1 VDSLWNILSPDEGD
15 IFYLFWSKQ
24 LLISL
29 LIFAAFYLLSRL
41 AGSLLARLGA
51 RMGALTRG
59 ELDDRVV
66 TRVSSPALLLINCA
80 GLYIA
85 IRRLPLPERLQTV
98 VSGLLFIVNVAIIAN
113 IAFRVMDEML
123 NHYGKRVAGE
133 EMSRQL
139 MPLVQKLCS
148 IFLFGT
154 ALIITM
160 KHFSYDI
167 LSLVTALGVGS
178 LAIGLAAKDT
188 MANMVSGFTLMIDR
202 PFRIGDRIQLG
213 SQVGDVVDIGLRST
227 KIKGGDNT
235 YLIIP
240 NSELCNTTLINQA
253 FPDCR
258 GKGRINIGIAYGSDV
273 ERAKALLVSTAL
285 SVPGVLAEP
294 APEAYFTSF
303 GESALSL
310 ALFFWTDH
318 YEGLFAVTDR
328 INCALARCF
337 QNNGINIPYPTRS
350 VFLEKDAKSWP
361 TELK

>member
-1 VDSLWNILSPDEGD
+1 LVDNLWYYLKPDEGD
-15 IFYLFWSKQ
+15 VFYLFWSKE
-24 LLISL
+24 LLISV

-41 AGSLLARLGA
+41 AALLLSRLGA
-51 RMGALTRG
+51 RLSALTRG
-59 ELDDRVV
+59 EFDDRIVARV
-66 TRVSSPALLLINCA
+66 TAPATSLVICA

-85 IRRLPLPERLQTV
+85 FRRLPLPERLHAV
-98 VSGLLFIVNVAIIAN
+98 VSGVLFIVNVVILST

-123 NHYGKRVAGE
+123 NRAGKRIAGE

-160 KHFSYDI
+160 KHFNYDI

-213 SQVGDVVDIGLRST
+213 AQTGDVIDIGLRST

-253 FPDCR
+253 FPDSR
-258 GKGRINIGIAYGSDV
+258 GKGRVNIGIAYGSDV
-273 ERAKALLVSTAL
+273 AAAKALLIATAA
-285 SVPGVLAEP
+285 SIPGVLSDP
-294 APEAYFTSF
+294 APEAYFTDF
-303 GESALSL
+303 GDSSLKL

-318 YEGLFAVTDR
+318 YESLFATTDR
-328 INCALARCF
+328 INCAIATSF
-337 QNNGINIPYPTRS
+337 QDHGINIPYPTRT
-350 VFLEKDAKSWP
+350 VLLEKDAHNGP
-361 TELK
+361 QN

>member
-1 VDSLWNILSPDEGD
+1 LVDRLWYYLRPDEGD
-15 IFYLFWSKQ
+15 AFFLFWSKE
-24 LLISL
+24 LLISV
-29 LIFAAFYLLSRL
+29 LIVAAFYLLSRL
-41 AGSLLARLGA
+41 AVILLARVAA
-51 RMGALTRG
+51 RISALTRG
-59 ELDDRVV
+59 ELDGQLVERV
-66 TRVSSPALLLINCA
+66 TAPALALINCA

-85 IRRLPLPERLQTV
+85 IRRLPLPERVQVV
-98 VSGLLFIVNVAIIAN
+98 VSGALFIVNVGILSTIAYR
-113 IAFRVMDEML
+113 IMDEML
-123 NHYGKRVAGE
+123 NRAGKRIAGE

-160 KHFSYDI
+160 KHFNYDI

-213 SQVGDVVDIGLRST
+213 AQVGDVVDIGLRST

-253 FPDCR
+253 FPDSR
-258 GKGRINIGIAYGSDV
+258 GKGRVNLGIAYGSDV
-273 ERAKALLVSTAL
+273 AKAKALLVATAAAT
-285 SVPGVLAEP
+285 PGVLSDP

-303 GESALSL
+303 GDSSLNL

-318 YEGLFAVTDR
+318 YETIFAATDR
-328 INCALARCF
+328 INCAICTCF
-337 QNNGINIPYPTRS
+337 QDNGINIPYPTRT
-350 VFLEKDAKSWP
+350 VLLEKDAANGP
-361 TELK
+361 QN

>member
-1 VDSLWNILSPDEGD
+1 LVDSLWYYLRPDEGD
-15 IFYLFWSKQ
+15 AFYLFWSKE

-29 LIFAAFYLLSRL
+29 VIFAAFYLLSRL
-41 AGSLLARLGA
+41 AALLLARLGTRLA
-51 RMGALTRG
+51 ALTRG
-59 ELDDRVV
+59 EFDDRIVARV
-66 TRVSSPALLLINCA
+66 TEPALLLINCA

-85 IRRLPLPERLQTV
+85 IRRLPLPERVHSV
-98 VSGLLFIVNVAIIAN
+98 VSGILFIVNVVILST

-123 NHYGKRVAGE
+123 NRAGKRIAGE

-160 KHFSYDI
+160 KHFNYDI

-213 SQVGDVVDIGLRST
+213 TQTGDVIDIGLRST

-240 NSELCNTTLINQA
+240 NSELCNSTLINLA
-253 FPDCR
+253 FPDQR
-258 GKGRINIGIAYGSDV
+258 GKGRINLGIAYGSDV
-273 ERAKALLVSTAL
+273 EKAKALLVSTAA
-285 SVPGVLAEP
+285 SVPGVLSEP
-294 APEAYFTSF
+294 APEAYFTDF
-303 GESALSL
+303 GDSALKL

-318 YEGLFAVTDR
+318 YESLFATTDR
-328 INCALARCF
+328 INCAIATSF
-337 QNNGINIPYPTRS
+337 QDHGINIPYPTRT
-350 VFLEKDAKSWP
+350 VLLEKDANNGP
-361 TELK
+361 QN

>member
-1 VDSLWNILSPDEGD
+1 MDSLWSFFTPDEGD
-15 IFYLFWSKQ
+15 LFYIFWSKE
-24 LLISL
+24 LLISF
-29 LIFAAFYLLSRL
+29 LIITAFYLLSRL
-41 AGSLLARLGA
+41 AGILLTRVGARLGV
-51 RMGALTRG
+51 LTRG
-59 ELDDRVV
+59 ELDGRILGRV
-66 TRVSSPALLLINCA
+66 TPPALLLINCA

-85 IRRLPLPERLQTV
+85 MRRLPLPERLHDV
-98 VSGLLFIVNVAIIAN
+98 VSGLLFIVNVVILSTIAY
-113 IAFRVMDEML
+113 RVMDEML
-123 NHYGKRVAGE
+123 NRYGNKVAGE

-213 SQVGDVVDIGLRST
+213 AQVGDVVDIGLRST

-240 NSELCNTTLINQA
+240 NSELCNSTLINQA
-253 FPDCR
+253 FPDSR
-258 GKGRINIGIAYGSDV
+258 GKGRVNIGIAYGSDV
-273 ERAKALLVSTAL
+273 AKAKALLVSTAAAT
-285 SVPGVLAEP
+285 PGVLSEP

-303 GESALSL
+303 GDSALSL

-318 YEGLFAVTDR
+318 YTDLFAVTDR
-328 INCALARCF
+328 INCAICTSF
-337 QNNGINIPYPTRS
+337 QDNGINIPYPTRT
-350 VFLEKDAKSWP
+350 VLLEKDANNGP
-361 TELK
+361 QN

>member
-1 VDSLWNILSPDEGD
+1 MDSLWYYLRPDEGD
-15 IFYLFWSKQ
+15 AFFLFWSKEM
-24 LLISL
+24 LISV
-29 LIFAAFYLLSRL
+29 LIVTAFYLLSRL
-41 AGSLLARLGA
+41 AGMLLARLGA
-51 RMGALTRG
+51 RLGALTRG
-59 ELDDRVV
+59 ELDDRIVARV
-66 TRVSSPALLLINCA
+66 TPPALLLINCA

-85 IRRLPLPERLQTV
+85 FRRLPLPERLLTV
-98 VSGLLFIVNVAIIAN
+98 ISGALFIVNVAIISS
-113 IAFRVMDEML
+113 IAFRIVDEML
-123 NHYGKRVAGE
+123 NHYGKRLAGE

-213 SQVGDVVDIGLRST
+213 AQVGDVVDIGLRST

-253 FPDCR
+253 FPDSR
-258 GKGRINIGIAYGSDV
+258 GKGRVNVGIAYGSDV
-273 ERAKALLVSTAL
+273 ERAKALLVSTAA
-285 SVPGVLAEP
+285 SVDGVLPDP

-303 GESALSL
+303 GESSLSL

-318 YEGLFAVTDR
+318 YTQLFAVTDR
-328 INCALARCF
+328 INCALVKSL
-337 QNNGINIPYPTRS
+337 QDNGINIPYPTRS
-350 VFLEKDAKSWP
+350 VFLKKDAHHGP
-361 TELK
+361 QN

>member
-1 VDSLWNILSPDEGD
+1 MDSLWNYFTPDEGD
-15 IFYLFWSKQ
+15 VFYLFWSKQ

-41 AGSLLARLGA
+41 AALLLARIGA
-51 RMGALTRG
+51 RLTVLTKG
-59 ELDDRVV
+59 ELDDRIVARV
-66 TRVSSPALLLINCA
+66 TSPALILINCA
-80 GLYIA
+80 GLYVA
-85 IRRLPLPERLQTV
+85 IRRLPLPERLQAV
-98 VSGLLFIVNVAIIAN
+98 VSGALFIVNVAIIAS
-113 IAFRVMDEML
+113 IAYRIMDEML

-240 NSELCNTTLINQA
+240 NSELCNSTLINQA
-253 FPDCR
+253 FPDSR
-258 GKGRINIGIAYGSDV
+258 GKGRINVGIAYGSDV
-273 ERAKALLVSTAL
+273 ERAKALLVATAAA
-285 SVPGVLAEP
+285 VPGVLADP

-303 GESALSL
+303 GESSLSL

-318 YEGLFAVTDR
+318 YVGLFAATDR
-328 INCALARCF
+328 INCAIAKSF
-337 QNNGINIPYPTRS
+337 QDNGINIPYPTRS
-350 VFLEKDAKSWP
+350 VLLEKDAHP
-361 TELK
+361 GPQN